1 MKPRTTGKKRRKVT
15 CKRCASQNPRYFPA
29 ELTLC
34 FDSLQTTLN
43 NADPVT
49 VISRVLVCL
58 DCGFSELVIP
68 PAEVLL
74 LKHREAAWTPGVEL
88 KAVYPV

>member
-1 MKPRTTGKKRRKVT
+1 MT
-15 CKRCASQNPRYFPA
+15 CKSCTSQNLGQFPG

-34 FDSLQTTLN
+34 FDSLQTTRN

-49 VISRVLVCL
+49 IIPRVLVCL

-74 LKHREAAWTPGVEL
+74 LKHGEASWTPGVGLENRHRRPAL
-88 KAVYPV
+88 PTGTPS